1 MSSAALDTAAFYYQY
16 KVSVY
21 DNLFVGMVYGEGQ
34 KTFQCSSSF

>member
-1 MSSAALDTAAFYYQY
+1 MSSAALNTEYYYQY

-34 KTFQCSSSF
+34 